1 METTVKDFET
11 LARFGIFN
19 PEGLHRLAE
28 LIRQIQAL
36 SAEAPTRPVADGSR
50 GSRPARGPSPGEPPT
65 SGDAS
70 LEEAGRRKKKRG
82 SFKVSRE
89 ELAELR
95 RTMTGLAIAR
105 KYGVSLSTVQNHLRR
120 HGLTRGR
127 GGRD

>member
-11 LARFGIFN
+11 LAKFGIFN

-28 LIRQIQAL
+28 LIRNIQAL
-36 SAEAPTRPVADGSR
+36 SAEAPSR
-50 GSRPARGPSPGEPPT
+50 ETGPDDPPM

-70 LEEAGRRKKKRG
+70 PEDAGRQRRKRG
-82 SFKVSRE
+82 RFNLSRE

-95 RTMTGLAIAR
+95 STMTGRAIAR

-127 GGRD
+127 GGRG